1 MGSRADTGSD
11 PNDWYNARHGLQGD
25 RTHMFRIQSNVDLGW
40 DLRLSGILNVQSGR
54 PYLRLAQVVAPN
66 GDAITVTIDASES
79 LRLPTSA
86 VFDLG
91 LQKVFN
97 TGKNTDL
104 TIGIQVLNL
113 FNERHYIAH
122 SKDS

>member
-1 MGSRADTGSD
+1 
-11 PNDWYNARHGLQGD
+11 
-25 RTHMFRIQSNVDLGW
+25 MFRIQSNVDLGW

-113 FNERHYIAH
+113 FNEDAVEYYASWQLYPGDEFTPSNWINPRRAQIRLKFAF
-122 SKDS
+122 